1 MDDEASSA
9 HAAGLVHDWYAVLA
23 IDERATAEQIKAA
36 YRSKLLAVH
45 PDKVGESAGA
55 ATELERL
62 QAAFRVLSDADS
74 RSAFDSQRSARQS
87 KGINAGLVPLRQFE
101 ETTARDGSRVFTLP
115 CRCGD
120 VFEVRASPAAPPPV
134 RSPNRLARHSKT
146 HRSPRR
152 T

>member
-1 MDDEASSA
+1 MEDEASSA

-23 IDERATAEQIKAA
+23 VDERATAEQIKAA

-45 PDKVGESAGA
+45 PDKVGESATA

-62 QAAFRVLSDADS
+62 QAAFRVLSDVDRRAE
-74 RSAFDSQRSARQS
+74 FDSQRNARQS
-87 KGINAGLVPLRQFE
+87 KGINAGHVSIRQFE
-101 ETTARDGSRVFTLP
+101 ESTARDGSRVFRFP

-120 VFEVRASPAAPPPV
+120 VFEVSAARRRRCRV
-134 RSPNRLARHSKT
+134 ARRLTCAAVAC
-146 HRSPRR
+146 RSPRR